1 MEKDEILENI
11 IKKYNLKKAQAIDYA
26 FFNQMYQEYKDQ
38 MSDQE
43 FAELLQISKVAY
55 QNFKSDSKKNPNRMI
70 IILKDRNLSE
80 VEKQKNVLQLVQIYK
95 LYKGQKIDYV
105 FFTQMHEKV
114 QAWLTEAELSNLF
127 GISDT
132 NLRNIRREG
141 TARLFRNMKLNEESI
156 EKIRKSIIEQNEG
169 KGIYYK
175 QNEQNKGSVDFFELY
190 NPYRIYFSH
199 NEFAT
204 LLGISEKNLWYAMHN
219 MANPKIKDTE
229 KVKKVEQIKQEI
241 VEGKYYSKEELERLC
256 KQVNLSIDDFI
267 TYYINHGD
275 FFDSSV
281 YKDVIEH
288 NQKLWIGRTKIENS
302 DLEKYKAI
310 LEHILG
316 TIVNQIQRRYGDYH
330 LEEDLKSSMLVYIA
344 YNCGDLINNFQY
356 DEKVMERMI
365 WTRARKYAQITYIQE
380 YKKERKQV
388 ELLDNRIASDISAE
402 QMQSIIDVDEICTE
416 EERLISIFKNY
427 LQQGYDKETIIENVS
442 KTFHIEKTDMLEMMK
457 KYLLEHGKVVKNK
470 RGEYEVGEQ

>member
-1 MEKDEILENI
+1 MEKEEILEHI
-11 IKKYNLKKAQAIDYA
+11 IQKYNLKKKQSIDYA
-26 FFNQMYQEYKDQ
+26 FFSKMYQEYESQ
-38 MSDQE
+38 MTDQE

-55 QNFKSDSKKNPNRMI
+55 QNFKSDSKKNPNRLI
-70 IILKDRNLSE
+70 IILKDRNLSDI
-80 VEKQKNVLQLVQIYK
+80 EKQKKLLQLVQTYQ

-105 FFTQMHEKV
+105 FFTQMHETVKT
-114 QAWLTEAELSNLF
+114 WLTDIELANLF
-127 GISDT
+127 GISHT
-132 NLRNIRREG
+132 NLKSIRREG

-169 KGIYYK
+169 KEIYYK
-175 QNEQNKGSVDFFELY
+175 ENKNRKGIVDFYKLY
-190 NPYRIYFSH
+190 SPYRIYFTH
-199 NEFAT
+199 NEFAM
-204 LLGISEKNLWYAMHN
+204 LLGISEKNLWYTMHD

-256 KQVNLSIDDFI
+256 KQVNLSLDDFI

-316 TIVNQIQRRYGDYH
+316 TTINQIQRRYGDYH
-330 LEEDLKSSMLVYIA
+330 LEEELKSSMLVYIA
-344 YNCGDLINNFQY
+344 YNCGDLIYNFQY

-380 YKKERKQV
+380 YKKESKQV
-388 ELLDNRIASDISAE
+388 ELLDNKIASDISAE
-402 QMQSIIDVDEICTE
+402 QMQRIIETEEINTE
-416 EERLISIFKNY
+416 EEKLIALFKNY

-442 KTFHIEKTDMLEMMK
+442 KIFHIEKTDMLDMMK
-457 KYLLEHGKVVKNK
+457 KYLLEHGKVVKNE
-470 RGEYEVGEQ
+470 RGEYEIGEQ